1 MTVKPSPPIG
11 SGQADRSA
19 DRDGSTDMASDP
31 TTKATNWFVR
41 SLERHPQ
48 LMMAVIG
55 GTLGLITAL
64 GVFLLMF
71 FGTN

>member
-1 MTVKPSPPIG
+1 MTVQPSPHP
-11 SGQADRSA
+11 SALGQRLQR

-31 TTKATNWFVR
+31 TTKTNNWFVR
-41 SLERHPQ
+41 SIEGHPL
-48 LMMAVIG
+48 LMMGVIG

-64 GVFLLMF
+64 CVFLIMF